1 MARRPKES
9 GLSRI
14 DRLQGVLVH
23 SNLEERRTMKIAYT
37 VEDVKSQVRQWKKEG
52 LTVGLVPTMGY
63 LHEGHESLIK
73 RAVVENDRVVVSV
86 FLNPTQFA
94 PNEDLASYPRDF
106 EADTKLCEGAGA
118 ALVFHPEPS
127 EMYAEDACTFV
138 DMTAVTKELCGKS
151 RPIHFRGVCTVVNKL
166 MNISMA
172 DRAYFGQKDA
182 QQLAVIRRMVRDL
195 NMNVEVVGCPIIREA
210 DGLAK
215 SSRNTYLSEE
225 ERKAGLVLSQAVKLG
240 QKLVAEGEKSAAAVT
255 GAMSE
260 LISAE
265 PLAKIDYVSMVSW
278 DSIEPVETIEGP
290 VLVAMAVYIGK
301 TRLIDNFIYE
311 G

>member
-23 SNLEERRTMKIAYT
+23 SNLEEGRTMKIAYT

-73 RAVVENDRVVVSV
+73 RAVAENDRVVVSV